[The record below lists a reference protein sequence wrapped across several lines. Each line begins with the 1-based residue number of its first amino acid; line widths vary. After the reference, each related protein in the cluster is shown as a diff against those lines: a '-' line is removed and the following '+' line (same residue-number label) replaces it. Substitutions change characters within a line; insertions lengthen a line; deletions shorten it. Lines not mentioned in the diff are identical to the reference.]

1 MEPFYFGGPERTLLG
16 LYYPPTGPQRPE
28 GVVICAPLFA
38 EYFRSHGC
46 LRRLAMALAA
56 KGLHVLRFDYY
67 GTGDAAGD
75 FESATPD
82 DWEADIRTA
91 IGELIAISGVRRV
104 RTVGVRL
111 GATLAA
117 RVALVDRVVERV
129 IAWDP
134 IVDGA
139 RYVAQLRETQRRL
152 RRAHRATLPEE
163 SDETAED
170 LVGHR
175 TSRRAIERLE
185 QISFPCWSDLR
196 DGGKTGLMVLGHEDF
211 GYAELARDAE
221 AANVDVVRVDSD
233 CDWSTYSESVLFPN
247 DIIAVLADRT

>member
-1 MEPFYFGGPERTLLG
+1 LEPFFFGSPERALLG
-16 LYYPPTGPQRPE
+16 LYHPPTGPQRPE

-46 LRRLAMALAA
+46 LRRLATALAA
-56 KGLHVLRFDYY
+56 KGFHVLRFDYY

-82 DWEADIRTA
+82 HWEADIRAA
-91 IGELIAISGVRRV
+91 IGELMAISGVRRV

-117 RVALVDRVVERV
+117 RVALVDRAVERV
-129 IAWDP
+129 ITWDP
-134 IVDGA
+134 VVDGA

-170 LVGHR
+170 LVGQR

-185 QISFPCWSDLR
+185 QISFPRWSDLR
-196 DGGKTGLMVLGHEDF
+196 GAGKTGVLVLGHENF
-211 GYAELARDAE
+211 GYAELTRDAE
-221 AANVDVVRVDSD
+221 AANVEVVRVDFD
-233 CDWSTYSESVLFPN
+233 CDWTTYSEAVLFPH